1 MNHEEYGN
9 FIDIENSMTGH
20 FPDNL
25 NSMSKKYKIRS
36 MNKYFYKINQLNN
49 FHFDVSLN
57 IMNTIPEINEKIYIN
72 ENNCNY
78 HNNNDYNFND
88 NCNQHS
94 SDDYRHKKTKYS
106 YKKIF
111 ITILILCILC
121 IKYYYFLHN
130 FV

>member
-57 IMNTIPEINEKIYIN
+57 IMNTIPEINESIYIN
-72 ENNCNY
+72 ENNCN
-78 HNNNDYNFND
+78 
-88 NCNQHS
+88 HS